1 MEGIAMLKLLE
12 TFKMVYETKNFSK
25 AAELLFISQP
35 TVSAQIKQLEQD
47 LDTPLF
53 LRNGRKNVIATPQAE
68 YLYEKALNLLDEWST
83 IASEIHTNTQH
94 QSHCALGIS
103 HTYAMALMPDLM
115 IALYNAFPTV
125 HFRVS
130 MMNSAEVLTALEQHQ
145 LDLGIIEKPLSA
157 PSILRFPILKD
168 QLVLAG
174 DPQAGP
180 WLVRE
185 ASSGV
190 YYYTK
195 RYLEEQNIQGPIIEI
210 ASNELIVALLKQ
222 GFGCSILSKRAAHG
236 IGYQLLD
243 KNFERQFYLIQRK
256 VVTEPAIEGLRAFIQ
271 EWSQNDPSQVA
282 SV

>member
-1 MEGIAMLKLLE
+1 
-12 TFKMVYETKNFSK
+12 MVYETKNFSK

-47 LDTPLF
+47 LDIPLF

-83 IASEIHTNTQH
+83 ITSEIHTNTQH

-103 HTYAMALMPDLM
+103 HTYAMALMPNLM

-125 HFRVS
+125 RFRVS

-174 DPQAGP
+174 DPQTGP

-222 GFGCSILSKRAAHG
+222 GFGCSILSKRASHG

-256 VVTEPAIEGLRAFIQ
+256 VVTEPAIEGLRTFIQ

>member
-1 MEGIAMLKLLE
+1 MLKLLE

-53 LRNGRKNVIATPQAE
+53 LRNGRKNM
-68 YLYEKALNLLDEWST
+68 

-174 DPQAGP
+174 DPQTGP

-256 VVTEPAIEGLRAFIQ
+256 VVTEPAIEGLRTFIQ

>member
-1 MEGIAMLKLLE
+1 
-12 TFKMVYETKNFSK
+12 MVYETKNFSK

-68 YLYEKALNLLDEWST
+68 YLYEKALNLLDELST
-83 IASEIHTNTQH
+83 ITSEIHTNTQH

-125 HFRVS
+125 RFRVS

-174 DPQAGP
+174 DPQVGP

-256 VVTEPAIEGLRAFIQ
+256 AVTEPAIEGLRTFIQ
-271 EWSQNDPSQVA
+271 EWSQEDSSQA
-282 SV
+282 ESK

>member
-1 MEGIAMLKLLE
+1 M
-12 TFKMVYETKNFSK
+12 
-25 AAELLFISQP
+25 
-35 TVSAQIKQLEQD
+35 
-47 LDTPLF
+47 
-53 LRNGRKNVIATPQAE
+53 
-68 YLYEKALNLLDEWST
+68 
-83 IASEIHTNTQH
+83 
-94 QSHCALGIS
+94 
-103 HTYAMALMPDLM
+103 
-115 IALYNAFPTV
+115 
-125 HFRVS
+125 
-130 MMNSAEVLTALEQHQ
+130 
-145 LDLGIIEKPLSA
+145 
-157 PSILRFPILKD
+157 KD

-174 DPQAGP
+174 DPQVGP

-256 VVTEPAIEGLRAFIQ
+256 AVTEPAIEGLRTFIQ
-271 EWSQNDPSQVA
+271 EWSQEDSSQA
-282 SV
+282 ESK

>member
-83 IASEIHTNTQH
+83 ITSEIHTNTQH

-103 HTYAMALMPDLM
+103 HTYAMALMPNLM

-125 HFRVS
+125 RFRVS

-174 DPQAGP
+174 DPQTGP

-222 GFGCSILSKRAAHG
+222 GFGCSILSKRASHG

-256 VVTEPAIEGLRAFIQ
+256 AVTEPAIEGLRTFIQ
-271 EWSQNDPSQVA
+271 EWSQEDSSQA
-282 SV
+282 ESK

>member
-1 MEGIAMLKLLE
+1 
-12 TFKMVYETKNFSK
+12 MVYETKNFSK

-125 HFRVS
+125 RFRVS

-174 DPQAGP
+174 DPQAVP

-210 ASNELIVALLKQ
+210 ASNELIVALLKK

-256 VVTEPAIEGLRAFIQ
+256 VVTEPAIEGLRTFIQ

>member
-1 MEGIAMLKLLE
+1 M
-12 TFKMVYETKNFSK
+12 
-25 AAELLFISQP
+25 
-35 TVSAQIKQLEQD
+35 EQD

-94 QSHCALGIS
+94 QSHCVLGIS

-125 HFRVS
+125 RFRVS

-195 RYLEEQNIQGPIIEI
+195 RYLEEQSNAPI
-210 ASNELIVALLKQ
+210 NGLFFKRV
-222 GFGCSILSKRAAHG
+222 LSKPKP
-236 IGYQLLD
+236 LLLRTL
-243 KNFERQFYLIQRK
+243 KICINCATAIK
-256 VVTEPAIEGLRAFIQ
+256 VK
-271 EWSQNDPSQVA
+271 VA
-282 SV
+282 VCA